1 MAAGRITPP
10 LDRAATWPRA
20 ASGITPVGPG
30 FYPGEMA
37 FATEHPVLAH
47 SEYRPAADAVNGLVR
62 AGGRFQ
68 VVSQYAPAGDQP
80 AAIEELERR
89 VKAGERDIVL
99 LGATG
104 TGKSATTAWL
114 IERLQR
120 PTLVMAPNKTLAAQL
135 ANELREML
143 PHNAVEYFVSYYDYY
158 QPEAYIAQTD
168 TYIEKDSSI
177 NDDVERLRHSATS
190 SLLSRRDV
198 VVVASVSCIYGLG
211 TPQSYLDRSVELQVG
226 QEVPRDALLRL
237 LVDVQYTRN
246 DTAFTRGSFRVRGDT
261 VEIIPS
267 YEELAVRIEFFG
279 DEVEELYYLHPL
291 TGDVVRKVDSL
302 RIFPATH
309 YVAGPER
316 MAHAI
321 STIEQEL
328 EERLAELE
336 GQGKLLEAQR
346 LRMRTNY
353 DVEMMRQVG
362 FCSGIENYSRHI
374 DARPAG
380 SAPATLLDYF
390 PDDFLLVIDESHVTV
405 PQIGGMYEGDIS
417 RKRNL
422 VDFGFRL
429 PSAIDNRP
437 LTWEE
442 FADRIGQTVYL
453 SATPGAYEMSQTG
466 GEFVEQVIRPTGL
479 VDPQVVVKP
488 TKGQIDDL
496 IGEIRKRADRDER
509 VLVTTLTKKMAEDLT
524 DYLLEMGIRV
534 RYLHSEVDTLR
545 RVELLRQLR
554 LGDYDVLVGINLL
567 REGLD
572 LPEVSLVAILDADK
586 EGFLRSPR
594 SLIQTI
600 GRAAR
605 NVSGEVHMYADKI
618 TDSMKE
624 AIDETERRR
633 AKQIAYNEENG
644 IDPKPL
650 RKKIADILD
659 QVYREADDVE
669 VGGSGRNASRGR
681 RAQGEPGRAVS
692 AGIIEG
698 RDTTNMP
705 RAELADLIKDLTE
718 QMMAAARDLQFELA
732 ARIRDEIADLKKEL
746 RGMDAAGLK

>member
-1 MAAGRITPP
+1 MLGSVDDFSLRSAGLSQAAEQRLSVAGST
-10 LDRAATWPRA
+10 L
-20 ASGITPVGPG
+20 VN
-30 FYPGEMA
+30 MA

-47 SEYRPAADAVNGLVR
+47 SEYRAVDDIVR
-62 AGGRFQ
+62 VGGRFE
-68 VVSQYAPAGDQP
+68 VVSEHQPAGDQP

-89 VKAGERDIVL
+89 VTAGERDIVL

-211 TPQSYLDRSVELQVG
+211 TPQSYLDRSVELNVG
-226 QEVPRDALLRL
+226 DEVPRDGLLRL

-246 DTAFTRGSFRVRGDT
+246 DMAFTRGSFRVRGDT

-267 YEELAVRIEFFG
+267 YEELAVRIEYFG
-279 DEVEELYYLHPL
+279 DEIEALYYMHPL

-302 RIFPATH
+302 RVFPATH

-328 EERLAELE
+328 EDRLAELE

-380 SAPATLLDYF
+380 SAPATLIDYF
-390 PDDFLLVIDESHVTV
+390 PEDFLLVIDESHVTV

-453 SATPGAYEMSQTG
+453 SATPGPYELGQTG

-496 IGEIRKRADRDER
+496 IGEIRKRTERDER

-572 LPEVSLVAILDADK
+572 LPEVSLVSILDADK
-586 EGFLRSPR
+586 EGFLRSVR

-618 TDSMKE
+618 TDSMRE

-633 AKQIAYNEENG
+633 AKQVAYNEEHG

-692 AGIIEG
+692 AGIYEG

-705 RAELADLIKDLTE
+705 RAELADLIKDLTD
-718 QMMAAARDLQFELA
+718 QMLAAARDLQFELA
-732 ARIRDEIADLKKEL
+732 ARIRDEIHDLKKEL